1 MAENPATWGQAER
14 IVARVLNA
22 HEENEA
28 RPPDERVIGLSV
40 VRQVTDALRE
50 AGLLI
55 SSPLPAALMSC
66 PCGRGDYSMCA
77 DCWWRTGI
85 SMPGSTARCAAAR
98 GSPGAGFPNR
108 AACALMRRGG
118 GAPAGAVRA
127 DTPWRAGINPWRT
140 CAGTLE

>member
-66 PCGRGDYSMCA
+66 PCGRGDYSLCEG
-77 DCWWRTGI
+77 CPYSWCPVHGL
-85 SMPGSTARCAAAR
+85 G
-98 GSPGAGFPNR
+98 GSPPVG
-108 AACALMRRGG
+108 
-118 GAPAGAVRA
+118 
-127 DTPWRAGINPWRT
+127 
-140 CAGTLE
+140 